1 MLVHDTSTYRCFFCS
16 TVRIRFPFKESKV
29 VADVGDSVS
38 LVCSAQGFPLN
49 VIWKKNQAGSSAV
62 IKRKTIYATIN
73 LGPVLTTAFSK
84 VCLFFVVIENASID
98 LRPQYRFYA
107 ISTVGTKTLKN
118 DRIARRDVS
127 WTPCESYSKHTCLR
141 YFRSSLSVRCVFDC
155 SHWNEVYAFS
165 FDPLSRAFSN
175 RYVFDENAQRISVDG
190 RPKRIE
196 MYAASNENALMWRGT
211 LATSFGFIKLS
222 NWFQLNKTERMLNF
236 LPFILHSRR
245 KQQT

>member
-1 MLVHDTSTYRCFFCS
+1 MLVHDTSTYPCFFCS

-29 VADVGDSVS
+29 VADVGDSVG

-118 DRIARRDVS
+118 DRIARRDVLKLNS
-127 WTPCESYSKHTCLR
+127 MRIIQQTHVPEI
-141 YFRSSLSVRCVFDC
+141 FSVI
-155 SHWNEVYAFS
+155 AFS
-165 FDPLSRAFSN
+165 SMRFRLFTLKWGVCIFVWSTFKS
-175 RYVFDENAQRISVDG
+175 VFKSIRF
-190 RPKRIE
+190 RWKRSA
-196 MYAASNENALMWRGT
+196 Y
-211 LATSFGFIKLS
+211 
-222 NWFQLNKTERMLNF
+222 
-236 LPFILHSRR
+236 
-245 KQQT
+245 

>member
-1 MLVHDTSTYRCFFCS
+1 MH
-16 TVRIRFPFKESKV
+16 IRFPFKESKV
-29 VADVGDSVS
+29 VADVGDSVG

-98 LRPQYRFYA
+98 LRPQYPFYA

-127 WTPCESYSKHTCLR
+127 
-141 YFRSSLSVRCVFDC
+141 
-155 SHWNEVYAFS
+155 
-165 FDPLSRAFSN
+165 
-175 RYVFDENAQRISVDG
+175 
-190 RPKRIE
+190 
-196 MYAASNENALMWRGT
+196 
-211 LATSFGFIKLS
+211 
-222 NWFQLNKTERMLNF
+222 
-236 LPFILHSRR
+236 
-245 KQQT
+245 